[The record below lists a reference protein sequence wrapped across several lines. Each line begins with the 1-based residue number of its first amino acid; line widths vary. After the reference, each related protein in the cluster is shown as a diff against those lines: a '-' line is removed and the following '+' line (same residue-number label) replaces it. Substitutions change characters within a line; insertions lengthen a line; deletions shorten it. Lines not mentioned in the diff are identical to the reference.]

1 MLGFGSTEVC
11 PLMSRFSDPAPAP
24 GTPSPDHRV
33 HALEFRNVGKTYGPI
48 AALNSLSLTVERGTI
63 HGFLGPNGAGK
74 TTAIRI
80 LMGFLKASS
89 GTCRIFG
96 LDPWREGV
104 EARRRVGYLVTADA
118 LYPDMSGNDQLAF
131 AAEISGGAPALRGRV
146 LDALELS
153 ADALGRRL
161 GTYSKGMRQKL
172 AITAAMQHDPELLV
186 LDEPSD
192 GLDPLVQQRLEELLR
207 ERQVAGR
214 TVFMS
219 SHDLAEVERV
229 CQRVAVIRNGAL
241 VADGSTRDLSRQY
254 QRTAV
259 ITFRGTI
266 PDRIEEAG
274 HVIAIDRDRCV
285 VEIRVGDD
293 INVLI
298 RRLAR
303 EEVDSLTIR
312 EPQLQD
318 VFFSYYG
325 DAGENAQTEPVSSGA
340 SQR

>member
-1 MLGFGSTEVC
+1 
-11 PLMSRFSDPAPAP
+11 MSRR
-24 GTPSPDHRV
+24 PSPVLPRDTSSTNH
-33 HALEFRNVGKTYGPI
+33 HQNALEFRNVDKTYGSI
-48 AALNSLSLTVERGTI
+48 SALNNLSLTVERGTI

-89 GTCRIFG
+89 GNCRLFG
-96 LDPWREGV
+96 LDPWRQGV
-104 EARRRVGYLVTADA
+104 EARQLVGYLVTADA
-118 LYPDMSGNDQLAF
+118 LYPDMSGNDQLAY
-131 AAEISGGAPALRGRV
+131 AAEISGGDPSLRGRV

-207 ERQVAGR
+207 ERQAAGR

-219 SHDLAEVERV
+219 SHDLAEVERT
-229 CQRVAVIRNGAL
+229 CQRVGVIRNGTL
-241 VADGSTRDLSRQY
+241 VADGTTRELSRQY

-266 PDRIEEAG
+266 PDRIEELGDVAL
-274 HVIAIDRDRCV
+274 IDRDRCV
-285 VEIRVGDD
+285 VEVRIGDD
-293 INVLI
+293 INTII

-303 EEVDSLTIR
+303 EEIDTLTIR

-325 DAGENAQTEPVSSGA
+325 ATGNVAQPEPVSSGA
-340 SQR
+340 SPG